1 MTQVSGLLSS
11 NTAASQSAQASG
23 NPGANLD
30 KDDFLK
36 LFVAQMQHQD
46 PTKPMDDAAM
56 MGQMAQF
63 STLEQMSNMAAV
75 NEAVAVTLVQ
85 GQSIGLIGKTV
96 TYVDDADVQHSGVVE
111 KVTTAGGASK
121 ITVGGVEIDPSTV
134 ISVGEATPDPAVP

>member
-1 MTQVSGLLSS
+1 MTQFPGLFGTSS
-11 NTAASQSAQASG
+11 ISTTNTTTDAPGFVNG
-23 NPGANLD
+23 NPGASLG

-85 GQSIGLIGKTV
+85 SQSIGLIGKTV
-96 TYVDDADVQHSGVVE
+96 TYVDEAGAEHTGVVE
-111 KVTTAGGASK
+111 RVSTAGGEASVR
-121 ITVGGVEIDPSTV
+121 VGGVDIDPATITTV
-134 ISVGEATPDPAVP
+134 S

>member
-1 MTQVSGLLSS
+1 MTQIPGLFGTA
-11 NTAASQSAQASG
+11 NTNSASATDATGPTFAST
-23 NPGANLD
+23 NPGANLG

-85 GQSIGLIGKTV
+85 SQSIGLIGKTV
-96 TYVDDADVQHSGVVE
+96 TYVDDAGAEHSGVVE
-111 KVTTAGGASK
+111 RVSTAGGSSS
-121 ITVGGVEIDPSTV
+121 IRVNGVDIDPTT
-134 ISVGEATPDPAVP
+134 ITAVS

>member
-1 MTQVSGLLSS
+1 MTNVGGLFSTPTTTS
-11 NTAASQSAQASG
+11 TTNEPVFADT
-23 NPGANLD
+23 NPGANLG

-36 LFVAQMQHQD
+36 LFIAQMQHQD

-85 GQSIGLIGKTV
+85 SQSIGLIGKTV
-96 TYVDDADVQHSGVVE
+96 TYVDDAGAEHTGVVE
-111 KVTTAGGASK
+111 RVSTAGGAAS
-121 ITVGGVEIDPSTV
+121 IRVGGIDIDPST
-134 ISVGEATPDPAVP
+134 ITAVA

>member
-1 MTQVSGLLSS
+1 MTQVAGLLSS
-11 NTAASQSAQASG
+11 STTAPAQASG

-30 KDDFLK
+30 KDDLLT

-75 NEAVAVTLVQ
+75 NEAVAVTLMQ
-85 GQSIGLIGKTV
+85 GQAIGLIGKTV
-96 TYVDDADVQHSGVVE
+96 TYVDENDVQHTGVVE
-111 KVTTAGGASK
+111 KVSTAGGASK
-121 ITVGGVEIDPSTV
+121 ITVGGVEIDPS
-134 ISVGEATPDPAVP
+134 SVVAVAS

>member
-1 MTQVSGLLSS
+1 MSIQVPPTTNTS
-11 NTAASQSAQASG
+11 TAAGTQAKG
-23 NPGANLD
+23 NEGANLG

-75 NEAVAVTLVQ
+75 NQAVAVTLVQ
-85 GQSIGLIGKTV
+85 SQSIGLIGKTV
-96 TYVDDADVQHSGVVE
+96 TYVDEAGAEHTGVVE
-111 KVTTAGGASK
+111 RVSTAGGSSS
-121 ITVGGVEIDPSTV
+121 IRVGGVDIDPST
-134 ISVGEATPDPAVP
+134 ITAVA